1 MTVFVRAQELRAL
14 AHELHARE
22 HDGCAIE
29 IGSEFAQVVGIPGV
43 VGNILDRIFNVEMC
57 QNDRVALGFQLFD
70 ARDKFCISWQG
81 SHPLQSFEQVW
92 QM

>member
-1 MTVFVRAQELRAL
+1 M
-14 AHELHARE
+14 
-22 HDGCAIE
+22 I
-29 IGSEFAQVVGIPGV
+29 
-43 VGNILDRIFNVEMC
+43 GNILDCIFNVEMR